1 MFVRGETNDEA
12 CEHPAVLSHEQ
23 WRVLDHAHRK
33 RNLAEYEG
41 DVDLDLALIRVAREV
56 EQRVLEL
63 GRPKP

>member
-1 MFVRGETNDEA
+1 M
-12 CEHPAVLSHEQ
+12 
-23 WRVLDHAHRK
+23 LDHAHRK